1 MKRWAWEYMSV
12 ILGKQEA
19 QIYKD
24 YGTVLPKYKSDILLD
39 PISQAPVAHACNPSC
54 SRGRDQEDRGF
65 KPAQAN
71 SLRDSISEKTIT
83 KKGLVE
89 WLKV

>member
-1 MKRWAWEYMSV
+1 MLET
-12 ILGKQEA
+12 LQTN
-19 QIYKD
+19 D
-24 YGTVLPKYKSDILLD
+24 PKEMQ
-39 PISQAPVAHACNPSC
+39 SQAPVAHNCNPSY
-54 SRGRDQEDRGF
+54 SEGRDQEDQKS

-71 SLRDSISEKTIT
+71 SSYDPISKISIT

>member
-1 MKRWAWEYMSV
+1 
-12 ILGKQEA
+12 
-19 QIYKD
+19 
-24 YGTVLPKYKSDILLD
+24 VL
-39 PISQAPVAHACNPSC
+39 VAHSC
-54 SRGRDQEDRGF
+54 SYSGGRDQKDHSL

-71 SLRDSISEKTIT
+71 SSRDPISKKTHR